1 MIVQCATSSFFE
13 GKASCRAGSNIAF
26 IKYWGVADAASAAIG
41 GQRPVA
47 SEDLNIP
54 LNNSISMTLADAH
67 TTTTVAW
74 DSSSNLP
81 TDRIVID
88 GVQLQGA
95 PAERIVAHIDRLR
108 ALAGVSHKAR
118 VVSNN
123 NFPMASGIAS
133 SASGFA
139 ALTVA
144 ASAALGLQLDATQL
158 SAVARQA
165 SGSASRSLFGGFVEW
180 ERGWGQGAGE
190 EERGEREGESL
201 LSPHS
206 TFLDSGSVAH
216 QMHDEEH
223 WALRDV
229 IAIVSA
235 GAKRVS
241 SSSGH
246 RLAATSPFNA
256 ARTQCVSEWL
266 ATVRR
271 AIAERD
277 FSLLGPVLE
286 ADALAMHAVMMTSAP
301 SLLYWQAGTLEV
313 LHAVRAWREEEG
325 VPVYFTID
333 AGPNVHLICE
343 ADTAAEVERRLRGLP
358 AVRRVLTSGPG
369 PGPRLLDGHLF

>member
-1 MIVQCATSSFFE
+1 MIDQFATGSLSE
-13 GKASCRAGSNIAF
+13 RKASCRAGSNIAF
-26 IKYWGVADAASAAIG
+26 IKYWGVVDGTIAAAS
-41 GQRPVA
+41 GQQPVA
-47 SEDLNIP
+47 IDDLNIP

-74 DSSSNLP
+74 DNSANLP
-81 TDRIVID
+81 TDRISID
-88 GVQLQGA
+88 GVQLECA
-95 PAERIVAHIDRLR
+95 PAGRIVAHLDRLR
-108 ALAGVSHKAR
+108 ALAGVSDKAR

-158 SAVARQA
+158 SAVARQG

-180 ERGWGQGAGE
+180 KRGWGEETGE
-190 EERGEREGESL
+190 EESL
-201 LSPHS
+201 LSSHAAL
-206 TFLDSGSVAH
+206 LDSRSVAH
-216 QMHDEEH
+216 QMHDEGH
-223 WALRDV
+223 WALQDI

-246 RLAATSPFNA
+246 RLAATSPFNV
-256 ARTQCVSEWL
+256 ARTQRVGGWL

-277 FSLLGPVLE
+277 LSLLGPVLE
-286 ADALAMHAVMMTSAP
+286 ADALAMHGVMMTSAP
-301 SLLYWQAGTLEV
+301 SLLYWQPGTLEV
-313 LHAVRAWREEEG
+313 LHAVRAWREQDG

-343 ADTAAEVERRLRGLP
+343 AETAAEVERRLRGLA
-358 AVRRVLTSGPG
+358 AVRRVLASGLGTG
-369 PGPRLLDGHLF
+369 PQLLDGHLF

>member
-1 MIVQCATSSFFE
+1 
-13 GKASCRAGSNIAF
+13 
-26 IKYWGVADAASAAIG
+26 
-41 GQRPVA
+41 
-47 SEDLNIP
+47 
-54 LNNSISMTLADAH
+54 MTLADAH

-74 DSSSNLP
+74 DSSSHLP
-81 TDRIVID
+81 TDTICID
-88 GVQLQGA
+88 GAKLQGA
-95 PAERIVAHIDRLR
+95 AAERIVAHLDRLR
-108 ALAGVSHKAR
+108 ALAGVPYKAR

-144 ASAALGLQLDATQL
+144 ASAALGLQLDATRL

-180 ERGWGQGAGE
+180 ERGWGQGASE

-206 TFLDSGSVAH
+206 TFLDSRSVAH
-216 QMHDEEH
+216 QMHDEDH

-277 FSLLGPVLE
+277 LSRCSGPVLE
-286 ADALAMHAVMMTSAP
+286 ADALAMHGVMMTSAP
-301 SLLYWQAGTLEV
+301 SLLYWQPGTLEV

-343 ADTAAEVERRLRGLP
+343 ADTAAEVERRLRGLA
-358 AVRRVLTSGPG
+358 AVRRVLNSGPG
-369 PGPRLLDGHLF
+369 AGPQLLDKHLL